1 MGSSNSTLRHVGRM
15 LAQTF
20 PSKPTFSVDQVPD
33 LTGRVALVTGGNA
46 GIGKE
51 TVKVR
56 IILLFTDYMN

>member
-1 MGSSNSTLRHVGRM
+1 MGSSNSTLRYVGRM

-51 TVKVR
+51 TVKVCVF
-56 IILLFTDYMN
+56 LLSANYIN